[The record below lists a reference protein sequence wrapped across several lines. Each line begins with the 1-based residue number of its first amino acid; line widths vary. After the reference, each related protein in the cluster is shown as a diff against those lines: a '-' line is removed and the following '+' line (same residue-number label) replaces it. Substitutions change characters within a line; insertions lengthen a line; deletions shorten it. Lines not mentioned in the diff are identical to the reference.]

1 MHNNKRCLR
10 CTVRLTEKPKGK
22 SEIFQL
28 KYVVLILR
36 KSGRSHF
43 ATFGGYKSARGDREK
58 GFRNIKMK
66 ILLMP
71 CAHFTFIVQ
80 RITFTTEKKQY
91 RQWPRLLCAQPM
103 DGFFCPGNHNENLF
117 RTNLLMIEHRAYA
130 QKHRMFES
138 FDLVSHQSFDG
149 F

>member
-1 MHNNKRCLR
+1 MHNNKRCL
-10 CTVRLTEKPKGK
+10 CHTVRLTEKPKGK

-43 ATFGGYKSARGDREK
+43 ATFGGYESARGDREK

-80 RITFTTEKKQY
+80 RITFTTEK
-91 RQWPRLLCAQPM
+91 
-103 DGFFCPGNHNENLF
+103 
-117 RTNLLMIEHRAYA
+117 T
-130 QKHRMFES
+130 
-138 FDLVSHQSFDG
+138 V
-149 F
+149 